1 MQPAPSAPEG
11 GVTATMSSSSTRNPV
26 FVEAAPANSDTSSQ
40 AVQQFFRE
48 NKYIRQ
54 LGVVMLANGL
64 DIMIN
69 YPTWILSKRMSA
81 GLGVPRGVAELY
93 RGGLSFFC
101 AGVGTLYVE
110 DFVHNS
116 LARMRAQRGTS
127 SSSISSE
134 KKNEG
139 DSQRPTTVTSTS
151 REPSS
156 ATGTTIGSVFK
167 RSLSSQAADEEDVES
182 GGASTAG
189 TNLKMHKKNS
199 ELAFPGGDL
208 SEEEFEESVAIAR
221 KIAPVGPRYSYHIPR
236 AAFARLKEQES
247 EEELEKRIR
256 DLRRQTR
263 NAKKADSEDPD
274 ADTYLSAGGRQSLRG
289 GVTAGAAGATPTEG
303 LSSETGYN
311 FQSRFLPT
319 GWNATFPTMT
329 TSDLLE
335 TVSNPTA
342 SALLSGMMGGL
353 MVGTWAETFIT
364 KLHMESE
371 KVNVK
376 KENFRRVV
384 DVMGVTPSERDKNL
398 VGLDRVQ
405 EHEGMIKQGGNSNSS
420 SSTTTSSGTTSSG
433 QQNAVVDNK
442 KSTTSAGSG
451 GTAGTGTS
459 ASSSTST
466 TSGSGSRTG
475 APAAATSPQQPPP
488 SATPLQASPSASTS
502 SSSSTSTTSSTTN
515 SKTQQTRS
523 FSGSAKHNDPKNP
536 EMTSKTA
543 NNNSIPQASKPA
555 DLPRKNA
562 HTALRSEADALRSM
576 LGSDDA
582 AEYRKLKIR
591 HRARNLQNKMGN
603 SNAAN
608 AGKTMN
614 PLPAINNATAP
625 FSSQLLKNHVQRK
638 HSVSSAVLSEV
649 SPAFLSRTVLD
660 EMSSAMVNHDV
671 AKAKKTEFEQKMA
684 EAKEVR
690 DSRLRREV
698 KPVYQR
704 ALRSTFLD
712 KIPPYGTSMIMMREA
727 TYTVSLFYLIA
738 KMESIFFERF
748 PKPERYVPTMQ
759 MAKEWFTGK
768 VVAAGEG
775 GASSSAGG
783 AESRK
788 TTSTSSTSSSS
799 SSTIQHNDASKRPAA
814 EQQSQNFL
822 LRALSRSSEELE
834 TGLRGGN
841 GSACPTP
848 NTEDAHAVDAAAFP
862 TVSRGPLGSLGSV
875 GQIPAAKWEAPE
887 NVVVAGDKNESDN
900 SSGFF
905 SSTAKLPKKMKS
917 VISIN
922 EMETEDR
929 YAGVFSEAR
938 NKYIKDDGGNSKTY
952 MLLRERSM
960 QLVRAAEEDFQRE
973 KTSVKSSEL
982 SPEEYKQLAYYNF
995 KKEAFV
1001 VLSSSAVFTLFST
1014 GPMVVASQQQAY
1026 STPLVETA
1034 ARIWRLEGP
1043 RGFLKGLLPRWATL
1057 TGSILVVSNVINFFD
1072 EDHVDEDGAT

>member
-1 MQPAPSAPEG
+1 
-11 GVTATMSSSSTRNPV
+11 
-26 FVEAAPANSDTSSQ
+26 
-40 AVQQFFRE
+40 
-48 NKYIRQ
+48 
-54 LGVVMLANGL
+54 
-64 DIMIN
+64 
-69 YPTWILSKRMSA
+69 
-81 GLGVPRGVAELY
+81 
-93 RGGLSFFC
+93 
-101 AGVGTLYVE
+101 
-110 DFVHNS
+110 
-116 LARMRAQRGTS
+116 
-127 SSSISSE
+127 
-134 KKNEG
+134 
-139 DSQRPTTVTSTS
+139 
-151 REPSS
+151 
-156 ATGTTIGSVFK
+156 
-167 RSLSSQAADEEDVES
+167 
-182 GGASTAG
+182 
-189 TNLKMHKKNS
+189 
-199 ELAFPGGDL
+199 
-208 SEEEFEESVAIAR
+208 
-221 KIAPVGPRYSYHIPR
+221 
-236 AAFARLKEQES
+236 
-247 EEELEKRIR
+247 
-256 DLRRQTR
+256 
-263 NAKKADSEDPD
+263 
-274 ADTYLSAGGRQSLRG
+274 
-289 GVTAGAAGATPTEG
+289 
-303 LSSETGYN
+303 
-311 FQSRFLPT
+311 
-319 GWNATFPTMT
+319 
-329 TSDLLE
+329 
-335 TVSNPTA
+335 
-342 SALLSGMMGGL
+342 

-405 EHEGMIKQGGNSNSS
+405 EHEGMIKQSGNSNSS
-420 SSTTTSSGTTSSG
+420 SSSATSSGTTSSG

-442 KSTTSAGSG
+442 NSTTSAGSG

-515 SKTQQTRS
+515 STTQQTRS
-523 FSGSAKHNDPKNP
+523 FSGSAKHNDPKINP

-543 NNNSIPQASKPA
+543 ANNNSIPQAKPA

-591 HRARNLQNKMGN
+591 HRARNLQKMGN

-608 AGKTMN
+608 AGKTLN

-768 VVAAGEG
+768 VAAGGEG
-775 GASSSAGG
+775 GASSPNAGG
-783 AESRK
+783 AVESRK
-788 TTSTSSTSSSS
+788 TTSTSSTSTSS
-799 SSTIQHNDASKRPAA
+799 SSTIQHNDASKRPA

-841 GSACPTP
+841 GSAFPTP

-887 NVVVAGDKNESDN
+887 NVVVTDKNESD

-1072 EDHVDEDGAT
+1072 EDHVDEEGT